1 MKLRLKA
8 VIILITIASV
18 LTISSIVHIAF
29 AQQQTEN
36 QINYYQAKVKEVLE
50 DGYKDITGSKQPYQK
65 LKIVILNG
73 DLKGREMEVENGG
86 EFSIAEEQRVKRGD
100 KIVISETNDIDG
112 NSVFIISDKYRTGQV
127 ILLIV
132 AFSILAVIAAG
143 RRGITSIIGLFFS
156 VLIISNFLI
165 PRILAGDNPT
175 LISYIA
181 TLLIAVVS
189 LYLAHGFNKNTS
201 LSLISTLITLFI
213 SIILSN
219 IAVRMT
225 GLTGA
230 GSEESMFLQ
239 LNQNINISLKGLLL
253 GGIILGVLG
262 VLDDITTAQTSVV
275 HEIKNANPRLPL
287 GEIYSRAANV
297 GKEHITSLINT
308 LFLAYAGVSLPLFLL
323 FKINNFQPAWVIFN
337 SEFIVE
343 EVVRTVVG
351 SMSLILAVP
360 LSTFIAAYYYNKQR
374 TVTN

>member
-1 MKLRLKA
+1 M
-8 VIILITIASV
+8 
-18 LTISSIVHIAF
+18 
-29 AQQQTEN
+29 
-36 QINYYQAKVKEVLE
+36 
-50 DGYKDITGSKQPYQK
+50 
-65 LKIVILNG
+65 
-73 DLKGREMEVENGG
+73 
-86 EFSIAEEQRVKRGD
+86 
-100 KIVISETNDIDG
+100 
-112 NSVFIISDKYRTGQV
+112 
-127 ILLIV
+127 